1 MDMTFMFFVGVVG
14 VMSVVAVGM
23 ALSEMLDAIWV
34 MLRRR
39 KYAKRRAQRRAQRI
53 ARRQQYR
60 LYRSSRF
67 DKSMRRS
74 KK

>member
-1 MDMTFMFFVGVVG
+1 MFFVGVTG
-14 VMSVVAVGM
+14 IMCIVAVGM
-23 ALSEMLDAIWV
+23 ALSEMIDAISV

>member
-14 VMSVVAVGM
+14 VMCIVAVGM
-23 ALSEMLDAIWV
+23 ALSEMIDAISV